1 MEKDYNLKEAVQEV
15 EILNITPEPIETI
28 YKAYRQCYA
37 KGKAKD
43 IQIPTT
49 LVQCGATRCQAVDYE
64 KMINFITPLMN
75 DGHCYDSE
83 TEVLTNTGFKK
94 FTDIT
99 DNDLFASVD
108 PETGKF
114 IDFEEAL
121 EFVHMDYKGDM
132 YKFQHKNVDLMV
144 TPHHKIYAKNHRN
157 KNAKFRLVQAND
169 PSIEGKPLVM
179 MKGCEP
185 KDTEFKPN
193 YFYQLCGFFIGDGYS
208 RSTNTLEFHLKKERK
223 IEYLKTLCNELG
235 YTLEE
240 KPYNSFVIKQENI
253 GSKFRE
259 DFYNEEGKKTFPIN
273 WISDLSENSV
283 KNLWTGLYNSDGS
296 KHHNSEIYCTN
307 SEELSERLQAIMCI
321 HGLPCSISKSN
332 SIIKITKLGDR
343 SKYPVFNDSRNLGT
357 VEKVAYDGM
366 IHCIT
371 VSKGLLV
378 VRRNNKIVLSGNTSP
393 LEHCCVTF
401 AVSGV
406 SRTLTHQLV
415 RHRTGKYN
423 QQSQRYI
430 NFRDFDF
437 ILPPRF
443 AKNCVARAEFMKAM
457 EEDAIRYENL
467 LEIGIALEVQ
477 KVSDK
482 VKKQLFEHVHGKRP
496 VDTTTIK
503 YMFMPL
509 CAYSCNKYV
518 QAYKELYPKE
528 YTKIRKAVQE
538 DARYVLSNACA
549 SNIIFTMDFNNF
561 RKFYGL
567 RNCVNAQWE
576 IRELARKCGELL
588 KEQVPFILEG
598 AMNCG
603 KTCTECERGRK

>member
-1 MEKDYNLKEAVQEV
+1 MKDINLNQAVQEV
-15 EILNITPEPIETI
+15 EILNITPNPIETI
-28 YKAYRQCYA
+28 YKAYKQCYA

-43 IQIPTT
+43 IVIPTKEIKNG
-49 LVQCGATRCQAVDYE
+49 GASTRVVDYE
-64 KMINFITPLMN
+64 KMENFIVPLMN
-75 DGHCYDSE
+75 DGHCYDSQ

-94 FTDIT
+94 FTEISDK
-99 DNDLFASVD
+99 DLFASVD
-108 PETGKF
+108 PTTGKF
-114 IDFEEAL
+114 IGFEKAL
-121 EFVHMDYKGDM
+121 EFVNMPYKGDM
-132 YKFQHKNVDLMV
+132 YKFEHKNVDLMV
-144 TPHHKIYAKNHRN
+144 TPHHKIYAKNYRN
-157 KNAKFRLVQAND
+157 KDAKFRLVQAND

-179 MKGCEP
+179 MKGCKP

-208 RSTNTLEFHLKKERK
+208 KSTNTLEFHLKKERK

-240 KPYNSFVIKQENI
+240 KPYNSFVIKQKNI

-273 WISDLSENSV
+273 WISDLSENNV
-283 KNLWTGLYNSDGS
+283 KNLWIGLYNSDGS
-296 KHHNSEIYCTN
+296 KHHNSEIYCTT

-321 HGLPCSISKSN
+321 HGLPCSVSKSN

-343 SKYPVFNDSRNLGT
+343 SKYPIFNDSRNIGT

-366 IHCIT
+366 IYCIT

-406 SRTLTHQLV
+406 SRALTHQLV

-423 QQSQRYI
+423 QQSQRYVDFT
-430 NFRDFDF
+430 NFEFV
-437 ILPPRF
+437 LPNRF
-443 AKNCVARAEFMKAM
+443 SKEQNSLAYAEFYKAM
-457 EEDAIRYENL
+457 EEDAEHYDNL
-467 LEIGIALEVQ
+467 VRLGIAKEISQVLSNET
-477 KVSDK
+477 KEI
-482 VKKQLFEHVHGKRP
+482 LFNHVHGKKP
-496 VDTTTIK
+496 SKEALD
-503 YMFMPL
+503 YMFIL
-509 CAYSCNKYV
+509 IDGYSANRYV
-518 QAYKELYPKE
+518 EAYKELFPKV
-528 YTKIRKAVQE
+528 YRMIKKRVQE

-576 IRELARKCGELL
+576 IRQLAQKCGKLL
-588 KEQVPFILEG
+588 EDYVPFILNG
-598 AMNCG
+598 ARNCG
-603 KTCTECERGRK
+603 KTCNECGGK